1 MARRNYVNPS
11 DRGFEAQV
19 AQFLANL
26 GPVKTAL
33 GLPANWEAQ
42 LQTRKN
48 SFTTALNSLDLAKAN
63 YRQAKQTK
71 DAARRNLESE
81 FRNLV
86 RQLRANP
93 NFTNAMAASLGLPPR
108 DREPTPIQP
117 GPEIPTLE
125 VEIQSLRHTVR
136 FWQADARGGCRGKPA
151 WARAIRL
158 VYAVVEPN
166 EPPPPI
172 ERTSGIAGRGRR
184 RAGRVGRG
192 QTPHGPRWQDRTAV
206 EPSSGHA
213 APFWETPSLRF
224 PLQAGGTKSRFP
236 SRRGGNLQE
245 GGQNPP
251 HTRLARKTVGLSGS
265 KGRGHLRTLDTGL
278 V

>member
-1 MARRNYVNPS
+1 MV
-11 DRGFEAQV
+11 
-19 AQFLANL
+19 
-26 GPVKTAL
+26 
-33 GLPANWEAQ
+33 
-42 LQTRKN
+42 
-48 SFTTALNSLDLAKAN
+48 LDLAEAN

-93 NFTNAMAASLGLPPR
+93 SFTNAMAASLGLPPR

-125 VEIQSLRHTVR
+125 VAVQSLRHTVR
-136 FWQADARGGCRGKPA
+136 FWQADAQGGRRGKPA

-172 ERTSGIAGRGRR
+172 EQMQYLATDTASPYIWDLPSEWVGKDIWYRG
-184 RAGRVGRG
+184 A
-192 QTPHGPRWQDRTAV
+192 
-206 EPSSGHA
+206 
-213 APFWETPSLRF
+213 WETPRGARGAWSDPARATV
-224 PLQAGGTKSRFP
+224 AG
-236 SRRGGNLQE
+236 
-245 GGQNPP
+245 
-251 HTRLARKTVGLSGS
+251 
-265 KGRGHLRTLDTGL
+265 
-278 V
+278 

>member
-1 MARRNYVNPS
+1 MRRSDYVNPS

-48 SFTTALNSLDLAKAN
+48 NFTTALNSLDLAEAN

-93 NFTNAMAASLGLPPR
+93 SFTNAMAASLGLPPR
-108 DREPTPIQP
+108 DTEPTPIQP

-136 FWQADARGGCRGKPA
+136 FWQADAQGGRRGKPA

-172 ERTSGIAGRGRR
+172 EQMQYLATDTASPYIWDLPSEWVGKDIWYRG
-184 RAGRVGRG
+184 A
-192 QTPHGPRWQDRTAV
+192 
-206 EPSSGHA
+206 
-213 APFWETPSLRF
+213 WETPRGARGAWSDPARATV
-224 PLQAGGTKSRFP
+224 AG
-236 SRRGGNLQE
+236 
-245 GGQNPP
+245 
-251 HTRLARKTVGLSGS
+251 
-265 KGRGHLRTLDTGL
+265 
-278 V
+278 

>member
-48 SFTTALNSLDLAKAN
+48 SFTTALNSLDLAEAN

-108 DREPTPIQP
+108 DREPTPIEP

-136 FWQADARGGCRGKPA
+136 FWQADAQGGRRGKPA

-172 ERTSGIAGRGRR
+172 EQMQFLAVDTASPYIWDLPSEWVGKDIWYRG
-184 RAGRVGRG
+184 A
-192 QTPHGPRWQDRTAV
+192 
-206 EPSSGHA
+206 
-213 APFWETPSLRF
+213 WETPRGARGAWSDPARATV
-224 PLQAGGTKSRFP
+224 AG
-236 SRRGGNLQE
+236 
-245 GGQNPP
+245 
-251 HTRLARKTVGLSGS
+251 
-265 KGRGHLRTLDTGL
+265 
-278 V
+278 